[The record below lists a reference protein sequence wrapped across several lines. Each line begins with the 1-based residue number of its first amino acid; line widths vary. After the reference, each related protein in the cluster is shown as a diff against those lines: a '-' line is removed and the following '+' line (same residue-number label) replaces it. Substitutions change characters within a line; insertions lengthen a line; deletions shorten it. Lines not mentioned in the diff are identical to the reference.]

1 MSKADKIFEKL
12 MGGQSDASFSF
23 DELCTLLAK
32 LGYTTRTT
40 KGSHIIF
47 QRAGGS
53 FLNLQPGHGGKAK
66 SYQVRQVRDELK
78 SRNLRP

>member
-12 MGGQSDASFSF
+12 MGGQGDASFSF
-23 DELCTLLAK
+23 DELCTLLAR
-32 LGYTTRTT
+32 LGYTARTT

-47 QRAGGS
+47 QREGGS